1 MYQKAVQSIYQEECN
16 AGNAYRAKYC
26 KSISALIADKK
37 EEARQERDLY
47 AGEIA
52 QNREA
57 CRETF
62 KRTLGWPLTLPAQRG
77 IPRTKQTEIFADAK
91 VRICRMQFEIFPNC
105 VLNTSMRENSRSSFL
120 STADWVRP
128 SCAAVFSVAQI
139 ITI

>member
-1 MYQKAVQSIYQEECN
+1 MYQKAVQSIYQEERN
-16 AGNAYRAKYC
+16 AGNAYRAEYC

-91 VRICRMQFEIFPNC
+91 VRICRMQFEIFPNFWFYGLRFEH
-105 VLNTSMRENSRSSFL
+105 LNAGKLPLVISQHGGLGTPELCSSFF
-120 STADWVRP
+120 R
-128 SCAAVFSVAQI
+128 
-139 ITI
+139 

>member
-1 MYQKAVQSIYQEECN
+1 MYQKAVQSIYQEERN
-16 AGNAYRAKYC
+16 AGNAYRAEYC

-62 KRTLGWPLTLPAQRG
+62 KRTLGWPLTLPARRG
-77 IPRTKQTEIFADAK
+77 IPRTKQTELVAEAK
-91 VRICRMQFEIFPNC
+91 VLIRRMLFDIFQNFWIFW
-105 VLNTSMRENSRSSFL
+105 LFIDHL
-120 STADWVRP
+120 YA
-128 SCAAVFSVAQI
+128 
-139 ITI
+139 